1 MEETTLMV
9 LAGISPSIEL
19 LSWRMEEADYSIA
32 VDGGFHS
39 FRQADLLPN
48 LLIGDLDSLSETE
61 LKSIKYA
68 NFQVLQIS
76 DQNTTDFEKA
86 LNWVSQNL
94 KTKHLIVLG
103 GLGKRSDHMIT
114 NLLLASV
121 ADKSLEITFDDD
133 REWIRRV
140 TETCP
145 LTLHGR
151 KNANL
156 SILPFK
162 KCEGVRTKGL
172 EWNLMGETIGGNKIV
187 GQSNVCRSDTVEI
200 ACDSGSLFVFVE
212 KGA

>member
-1 MEETTLMV
+1 MV

-32 VDGGFHS
+32 VDGGFLS

-86 LNWVSQNL
+86 LNWVSQNM

-114 NLLLASV
+114 NL
-121 ADKSLEITFDDD
+121 
-133 REWIRRV
+133 
-140 TETCP
+140 C
-145 LTLHGR
+145 
-151 KNANL
+151 
-156 SILPFK
+156 
-162 KCEGVRTKGL
+162 
-172 EWNLMGETIGGNKIV
+172 
-187 GQSNVCRSDTVEI
+187 
-200 ACDSGSLFVFVE
+200 
-212 KGA
+212 